1 MPPVFT
7 ICADCER
14 HALRQPRRGKHLVD
28 ALACLTRLLLTRK
41 RLQGLEVVRES
52 CRHNCPLGKI
62 CVALN
67 REGQETLHHL
77 GPEDDP
83 RAVAMKLAGTARPG
97 QG

>member
-14 HALRQPRRGKHLVD
+14 HALRQPRRGKPLVE
-28 ALACLTRLLLTRK
+28 ALACLTRLLVTRK

-52 CRHNCPLGKI
+52 CRHTCPLGKI
-62 CVALN
+62 CVALT

-83 RAVAMKLAGTARPG
+83 RTVAMKLAGTTRPS